1 MPQPFRL
8 PVPTAWRVDG
18 LLEHVRNIQRRLKSL
33 PLLGILVTF
42 LYRDEFKSVRLRS
55 LAFSV
60 LSIETLESFQA
71 FLLKACLLPS

>member
-8 PVPTAWRVDG
+8 PLPTPWRVDG
-18 LLEHVRNIQRRLKSL
+18 LLEHVRNTKRRLKSL

-42 LYRDEFKSVRLRS
+42 LYRDEFKGVRLRS

-60 LSIETLESFQA
+60 ISIEPWRVFRRSF
-71 FLLKACLLPS
+71 